1 MSNYGPRKPL
11 HWQENGLSKAV
22 PKNESYESF
31 RQNEIHEPKYSM
43 MEGQANDGMS
53 TAYRVRRYP
62 NGELCFD
69 WMANQIIDAIHA
81 SEMNG
86 HLTPVEQ
93 ALLTILFPVKF
104 RYMEPQQAEIMTQL
118 SDTEKDMLALM
129 IDQHMA
135 EEANWAAGFGGGGT
149 VRPNN
154 KGKP

>member
-11 HWQENGLSKAV
+11 NWQAGGLEKAI
-22 PKNESYESF
+22 PEKNYRE
-31 RQNEIHEPKYSM
+31 M
-43 MEGQANDGMS
+43 DGQANDGMS

-62 NGELCFD
+62 NGELDFE
-69 WMANQIIDAIHA
+69 WMANQIIDAIHT

-93 ALLTILFPVKF
+93 AVLTIIFPLKF

-118 SDTEKDMLALM
+118 SDSEKDMLTLLVEK
-129 IDQHMA
+129 HMG
-135 EEANWAAGFGGGGT
+135 EEANWAAGFGGGN

-154 KGKP
+154 QGKP